1 MMPTPSHHSGVR
13 SLSSNPP
20 KTHRLLGPFQAFT
33 RYRSL
38 TVELSKR
45 EVLGRY
51 RGASFG
57 LLWSLISPFLMLIVY
72 TVAFG
77 YILKSRWPHTSGS
90 TTDFALILFL
100 GLIVHGFFAEC
111 LTRAPTLITG
121 NTNLVKR
128 IIFPLEILPW
138 PMVLSAL
145 FHVFANCIV
154 FAVLHLAFRHY
165 LAPTTI
171 FLPLVIAPLVIFTV
185 GVVWFLASLG
195 VYMRDI
201 SQMTGVIATAMLF
214 LSSAIVPVE
223 TLPEKY
229 QIIFSL
235 NPLTYIINQARWVA
249 IWGHMP
255 NFVGLGIYTLGS
267 LCFAYAGYA
276 WFCKTK
282 KGFADV
288 L

>member
-1 MMPTPSHHSGVR
+1 M
-13 SLSSNPP
+13 
-20 KTHRLLGPFQAFT
+20 
-33 RYRSL
+33 
-38 TVELSKR
+38 SKR

-72 TVAFG
+72 TLAFG

-128 IIFPLEILPW
+128 IIFPVEILPW

-154 FAVLHLAFRHY
+154 FAVLQLVLRHS
-165 LAPTTI
+165 LPPTI
-171 FLPLVIAPLVIFTV
+171 VFLPLVIAPLVIFTV
-185 GVVWFLASLG
+185 GITWFLASLG
-195 VYMRDI
+195 VYMRDV
-201 SQMTGVIATAMLF
+201 SQITGVLATAMLF

-223 TLPEKY
+223 TLPPEY
-229 QIIFSL
+229 QFVFQL

-249 IWGHMP
+249 FFGHMP
-255 NFVGLGIYTLGS
+255 NFLGLGLYTLIS
-267 LCFAYAGYA
+267 LGIAYLGYA
-276 WFCKTK
+276 WFIKTK
-282 KGFADV
+282 RGFADV

>member
-1 MMPTPSHHSGVR
+1 MRARLRLGER
-13 SLSSNPP
+13 ILSSIVESKPRSN
-20 KTHRLLGPFQAFT
+20 GPFSAFF

-38 TVELSKR
+38 TAELARR

-90 TTDFALILFL
+90 TSEFALILFL

-111 LTRAPTLITG
+111 LTRAPTLIVG

-154 FAVLHLAFRHY
+154 FAMLFLLFNHY
-165 LAPTTI
+165 LPWTI
-171 FLPLVIAPLVIFTV
+171 VFLPIVLMPLVIFTV
-185 GVVWFLASLG
+185 GIVWFLASLG

-201 SQMTGVIATAMLF
+201 SQITGVLATAMLF

-229 QIIFSL
+229 QLVFEL
-235 NPLTYIINQARWVA
+235 NPLTFIINQARAVA
-249 IWGHMP
+249 IWGNVP
-255 NFVGLGIYTLGS
+255 NFIGLGIYVVGALVVANLG
-267 LCFAYAGYA
+267 FI
-276 WFCKTK
+276 WFNKTK
-282 KGFADV
+282 RGFADV

>member
-1 MMPTPSHHSGVR
+1 M
-13 SLSSNPP
+13 SNPNISTRRP
-20 KTHRLLGPFQAFT
+20 RSGIFSAFT
-33 RYRSL
+33 AFGSL
-38 TVELSKR
+38 TGELAKR

-57 LLWSLISPFLMLIVY
+57 LLWSLISPFMMLVVY

-77 YILKSRWPHTSGS
+77 YILKSRWPHASGS
-90 TTDFALILFL
+90 TAEFALILFL

-111 LTRAPTLITG
+111 LTRAPTLIIG

-145 FHVFANCIV
+145 FHLIANTVVFAALYLIANHTVHWTIV
-154 FAVLHLAFRHY
+154 FLPFIL
-165 LAPTTI
+165 
-171 FLPLVIAPLVIFTV
+171 LPLVVLTV

-201 SQMTGVIATAMLF
+201 SQVTGVLSTAMLF

-223 TLPEKY
+223 TLPENY
-229 QIIFSL
+229 QALFLL
-235 NPLTYIINQARWVA
+235 NPLTYIIDQAREVA
-249 IWGHMP
+249 IWGRLP
-255 NFVGLGIYTLGS
+255 NFAGLATYTMVAFAVANLGYVW
-267 LCFAYAGYA
+267 FA
-276 WFCKTK
+276 KTK
-282 KGFADV
+282 RGFADV

>member
-1 MMPTPSHHSGVR
+1 MTQIADAKTR
-13 SLSSNPP
+13 SD
-20 KTHRLLGPFQAFT
+20 GPFGAFF
-33 RYRSL
+33 RHRSL
-38 TVELSKR
+38 TVELARR

-90 TTDFALILFL
+90 TTEFALILFL

-111 LTRAPTLITG
+111 LTRAPTLIVG

-154 FAVLHLAFRHY
+154 FAVLFLAFNHY
-165 LAPTTI
+165 LPWTI
-171 FLPLVIAPLVIFTV
+171 VFLPLVILPLVILTV
-185 GVVWFLASLG
+185 GVVWFLAALG

-201 SQMTGVIATAMLF
+201 SQITGVLATAMLF

-223 TLPEKY
+223 TLPEQY
-229 QIIFSL
+229 QFVFAL
-235 NPLTYIINQARWVA
+235 NPLTYIINQARAVA
-249 IWGHMP
+249 IWGNLP
-255 NFVGLGIYTLGS
+255 NFIGLGLYTIIALAVAQLG
-267 LCFAYAGYA
+267 FI
-276 WFCKTK
+276 WFNKTK
-282 KGFADV
+282 RGFADV

>member
-1 MMPTPSHHSGVR
+1 MFG
-13 SLSSNPP
+13 
-20 KTHRLLGPFQAFT
+20 AFF
-33 RYRSL
+33 RHRSL
-38 TVELSKR
+38 TVELSRR

-90 TTDFALILFL
+90 TTEFALILFL

-111 LTRAPTLITG
+111 LTRAPMLIVG

-154 FAVLHLAFRHY
+154 FAVLFLVFNHY
-165 LAPTTI
+165 LPWTII
-171 FLPLVIAPLVIFTV
+171 FLPLVIMPLVVLTV
-185 GVVWFLASLG
+185 GVVWFLAALG

-201 SQMTGVIATAMLF
+201 SQITGVLATAMLF

-223 TLPEKY
+223 TLPPEY
-229 QIIFSL
+229 QFVFAL
-235 NPLTYIINQARWVA
+235 NPLTYIINQARAVA
-249 IWGHMP
+249 IWGNLP
-255 NFVGLGIYTLGS
+255 NFIGLGLYTIVALGVAQ
-267 LCFAYAGYA
+267 LGFI
-276 WFCKTK
+276 WFNKTK
-282 KGFADV
+282 RGFADV

>member
-1 MMPTPSHHSGVR
+1 MTPIVKAKAP
-13 SLSSNPP
+13 SN
-20 KTHRLLGPFQAFT
+20 GPFSAFS
-33 RYRSL
+33 RHRSL
-38 TVELSKR
+38 TVELARR

-57 LLWSLISPFLMLIVY
+57 LLWSLISPFLMLTVY

-90 TTDFALILFL
+90 TTEFALILFL

-111 LTRAPTLITG
+111 LTRAPTLIVG

-154 FAVLHLAFRHY
+154 FAVLFLAANHY
-165 LAPTTI
+165 LHWTII
-171 FLPLVIAPLVIFTV
+171 FLPFVILPLVIFTV

-201 SQMTGVIATAMLF
+201 SQITGVLATAMLF

-223 TLPEKY
+223 TLPERY
-229 QIIFSL
+229 QFVFAL
-235 NPLTYIINQARWVA
+235 NPLTYIINQARAVA
-249 IWGHMP
+249 IWGELP
-255 NFVGLGIYTLGS
+255 NVVGLGIYTAIALVVAQLGF
-267 LCFAYAGYA
+267 L
-276 WFCKTK
+276 WFNKTK
-282 KGFADV
+282 RGFADV

>member
-1 MMPTPSHHSGVR
+1 M
-13 SLSSNPP
+13 SNPP
-20 KTHRLLGPFQAFT
+20 INSRKTHGGLFSAFIGH
-33 RYRSL
+33 RSL
-38 TVELSKR
+38 TTELAKR

-57 LLWSLISPFLMLIVY
+57 LLWSLISPFMMLVVY
-72 TVAFG
+72 TIAFG
-77 YILKSRWPHTSGS
+77 YIMKSRWPHASGS
-90 TTDFALILFL
+90 TAEFALILFL

-111 LTRAPTLITG
+111 LTRAPMLIVG

-145 FHVFANCIV
+145 FHLVANTLVFAFLYLIANHFLHWTIV
-154 FAVLHLAFRHY
+154 
-165 LAPTTI
+165 
-171 FLPLVIAPLVIFTV
+171 FLPLILAPLVVLTA

-201 SQMTGVIATAMLF
+201 SQVTGVLSTAMLF

-223 TLPEKY
+223 TLPPTY
-229 QIIFSL
+229 RALFLL
-235 NPLTYIINQARWVA
+235 NPLTYIIDQTRAVA
-249 IWGHMP
+249 IWGQMP
-255 NFVGLGIYTLGS
+255 NFTGLAIYTIVALIV
-267 LCFAYAGYA
+267 AQVGYF
-276 WFCKTK
+276 WFVKTK
-282 KGFADV
+282 RGFADV